1 MPALILEHT
10 TGGVTVTLA
19 QRRVHLFDF
28 HVVVARPRLPLAEQ
42 SDRIEHCAA
51 GLTIPFVRLELGQ
64 ISLRER
70 SQPLRHLVGGLVVV
84 VLRSSAAPG
93 PLCSSENFRC

>member
-28 HVVVARPRLPLAEQ
+28 HVVVAGPRLSLAER
-42 SDRIEHCAA
+42 SDRIEHRAA
-51 GLTIPFVRLELGQ
+51 GLAIPFVRLELGQ
-64 ISLRER
+64 ISLRES

-84 VLRSSAAPG
+84 VCDRRLRRG
-93 PLCSSENFRC
+93 HLCSSENFRC